1 MFYLRSCAF
10 ICGSNSIFLAILA
23 PRRLICIWSYRRSAL
38 TPDPSPRVE
47 RGGSRSPS
55 LACGGRAWDGG
66 RAFIGGLIVFL
77 CGTPAAAAT
86 YPERPIRFV
95 VPFPP
100 GTTTDVVARL
110 VAQRGGDRLG
120 QPIVVDNRSGASGTI
135 GVETVARAAPDGYT
149 WGLGTTTTH
158 ALAHILSPKLA
169 YDPVRDFAP
178 VALLGDSPYF
188 LTTHPALPASNMKEF
203 ITYAR
208 ANPGKLHYAS
218 VGNFSVGHLS
228 GELLKKAAGI
238 DMVHVPYKGSTLA
251 LIDLLAGR
259 IQLNISTIAASL
271 PQVKAGKLRALAVTS
286 QKRVPALP
294 QTPTVAES
302 GFPGYQ
308 ASLWVGVFVPAR
320 TPGTVVGRL
329 NRELNSILGSAEMRE
344 ALADQAFDPG
354 ALAPEAFARL
364 IREETARWRKVISD
378 AGLKPE

>member
-1 MFYLRSCAF
+1 M
-10 ICGSNSIFLAILA
+10 
-23 PRRLICIWSYRRSAL
+23 SYRRS
-38 TPDPSPRVE
+38 S
-47 RGGSRSPS
+47 
-55 LACGGRAWDGG
+55 
-66 RAFIGGLIVFL
+66 AFIGGLIVFL

-158 ALAHILSPKLA
+158 ALAHILSPKLG

-188 LTTHPALPASNMKEF
+188 LTTNPALPASNMTEF
-203 ITYAR
+203 IAYAR

-286 QKRVPALP
+286 QKRVSALP

-344 ALADQAFDPG
+344 ALAGQVFEPG

>member
-1 MFYLRSCAF
+1 MRIKRKSNRGTAKGLAYFSLFPFLFSLGCA
-10 ICGSNSIFLAILA
+10 L
-23 PRRLICIWSYRRSAL
+23 
-38 TPDPSPRVE
+38 
-47 RGGSRSPS
+47 
-55 LACGGRAWDGG
+55 
-66 RAFIGGLIVFL
+66 
-77 CGTPAAAAT
+77 AAT
-86 YPERPIRFV
+86 ACAQPYPSRPVRFV

-110 VAQRGGDRLG
+110 VALRASERLG

-135 GVETVARAAPDGYT
+135 GVETAARAAPDGYT

-158 ALAHILSPKLA
+158 ALAHILNPKLG

-188 LTTHPALPASNMKEF
+188 LTTSPALPAANFQEF
-203 ITYAR
+203 IAYAR

-238 DMVHVPYKGSTLA
+238 DMVHVPYKGSNIA

-259 IQLNISTIAASL
+259 IELNISTIAATL
-271 PQVKAGKLRALAVTS
+271 PQVRAGKLRALAVTS

-302 GFPGYQ
+302 GFPGFQ
-308 ASLWVGVFVPAR
+308 ASLWMGAFVPAR
-320 TPGTVVGRL
+320 APGALVARL
-329 NRELNSILGSAEMRE
+329 NREINSILGTAEMRE
-344 ALADQAFDPG
+344 ALAEQAFEAG
-354 ALAPEAFARL
+354 AGTPDAFARL
-364 IREETARWRKVISD
+364 IRDDTTRWRKVIKE

>member
-1 MFYLRSCAF
+1 
-10 ICGSNSIFLAILA
+10 
-23 PRRLICIWSYRRSAL
+23 
-38 TPDPSPRVE
+38 
-47 RGGSRSPS
+47 
-55 LACGGRAWDGG
+55 
-66 RAFIGGLIVFL
+66 
-77 CGTPAAAAT
+77 
-86 YPERPIRFV
+86 
-95 VPFPP
+95 
-100 GTTTDVVARL
+100 
-110 VAQRGGDRLG
+110 
-120 QPIVVDNRSGASGTI
+120 
-135 GVETVARAAPDGYT
+135 VARAAPDGYT

-158 ALAHILSPKLA
+158 ALAHILSPKLG

-188 LTTHPALPASNMKEF
+188 LTTNPALPASNMKEF
-203 ITYAR
+203 IAYAR

-218 VGNFSVGHLS
+218 VGNFSVAHLS

-286 QKRVPALP
+286 QKRVSALP

-308 ASLWVGVFVPAR
+308 ASLWVGLFVPAR
-320 TPGTVVGRL
+320 TPGTVVGLL
-329 NRELNSILGSAEMRE
+329 NRELNSVLGSAEMRE
-344 ALADQAFDPG
+344 ALADQAFEPG

-364 IREETARWRKVISD
+364 IREETARWRKVIKE
-378 AGLKPE
+378 AGLKPD

>member
-1 MFYLRSCAF
+1 MSFVSFVVPLFLLLGPAQAAELAF
-10 ICGSNSIFLAILA
+10 
-23 PRRLICIWSYRRSAL
+23 P
-38 TPDPSPRVE
+38 T
-47 RGGSRSPS
+47 
-55 LACGGRAWDGG
+55 
-66 RAFIGGLIVFL
+66 
-77 CGTPAAAAT
+77 
-86 YPERPIRFV
+86 RPVRFV

-110 VAQRGGDRLG
+110 VAQRAGERLG

-158 ALAHILSPKLA
+158 ALAPILNPNLG
-169 YDPVRDFAP
+169 YQPVRDFAP

-188 LTTHPALPASNMKEF
+188 LTTNPAFPATTIREF
-203 ITYAR
+203 IAYAR

-286 QKRVPALP
+286 QKRVSVLP

-320 TPGTVVGRL
+320 TTGAVIAPL
-329 NRELNSILGSAEMRE
+329 NRELNAALRSAEMRE
-344 ALADQAFDPG
+344 ALIEQAFEPG
-354 ALAPEAFARL
+354 DATIDAFAKL
-364 IREETARWRKVISD
+364 IREDTARWRKVITD

>member
-1 MFYLRSCAF
+1 L
-10 ICGSNSIFLAILA
+10 
-23 PRRLICIWSYRRSAL
+23 AL
-38 TPDPSPRVE
+38 TVRWAEIAIGFLV
-47 RGGSRSPS
+47 
-55 LACGGRAWDGG
+55 LAGAM
-66 RAFIGGLIVFL
+66 
-77 CGTPAAAAT
+77 PASAQQ
-86 YPERPIRFV
+86 YPTRPVRFV

-110 VAQRGGDRLG
+110 VGQRIGERLG

-158 ALAHILSPKLA
+158 ALARILSPKLA
-169 YDPVRDFAP
+169 YDPLRDFAP

-188 LTTHPALPASNMKEF
+188 LTTNPALPASNFKEF
-203 ITYAR
+203 IAYAR

-228 GELLKKAAGI
+228 GELLKKVAGI

-286 QKRVPALP
+286 QKRVPVLP

-320 TPGTVVGRL
+320 TPDTVVGRL
-329 NRELNSILGSAEMRE
+329 NREFNSTLGSAEMRE
-344 ALADQAFDPG
+344 ALADQAFEPG
-354 ALAPEAFARL
+354 ALAPEAFVTL
-364 IREETARWRKVISD
+364 IREETARWRKVIAD

>member
-1 MFYLRSCAF
+1 MIYLRSPALIGF
-10 ICGSNSIFLAILA
+10 FL
-23 PRRLICIWSYRRSAL
+23 
-38 TPDPSPRVE
+38 V
-47 RGGSRSPS
+47 
-55 LACGGRAWDGG
+55 
-66 RAFIGGLIVFL
+66 VFL
-77 CGTPAAAAT
+77 SAANAA

-110 VAQRGGDRLG
+110 VALNTADRLG
-120 QPIVVDNRSGASGTI
+120 QTIVVDNRSGASGTI
-135 GVETVARAAPDGYT
+135 GAETVARASPDGHT

-158 ALAHILSPKLA
+158 ALARILNPKLG

-188 LTTHPALPASNMKEF
+188 LTANPALPAANVREF
-203 ITYAR
+203 VAYAR

-238 DMVHVPYKGSTLA
+238 DMVHVSYKGSNLA

-271 PQVKAGKLRALAVTS
+271 PHVNAGKLRALGVTS
-286 QKRVPALP
+286 LKRVAALP

-302 GFPGYQ
+302 GYPGFQ
-308 ASLWVGVFVPAR
+308 SSLWVGVFVPAR
-320 TPGTVVGRL
+320 TPGAIVARIHRDLDATLRQEDI
-329 NRELNSILGSAEMRE
+329 RSR
-344 ALADQAFDPG
+344 LADQAFEPG
-354 ALAPEAFARL
+354 ALASAAFVKFIAD
-364 IREETARWRKVISD
+364 ETARWRKVIQD
-378 AGLKPE
+378 AGLRPE

>member
-1 MFYLRSCAF
+1 VTKYPLAHRHCVTASLRHLA
-10 ICGSNSIFLAILA
+10 GVAVGFLVYTAAVPIQA
-23 PRRLICIWSYRRSAL
+23 QQY
-38 TPDPSPRVE
+38 PS
-47 RGGSRSPS
+47 
-55 LACGGRAWDGG
+55 
-66 RAFIGGLIVFL
+66 
-77 CGTPAAAAT
+77 
-86 YPERPIRFV
+86 RPIRFV

-110 VAQRGGDRLG
+110 VALRLGDRIG

-135 GVETVARAAPDGYT
+135 GVETVSRAAPDGYT

-158 ALAHILSPKLA
+158 ALALILNPKLG

-188 LTTHPALPASNMKEF
+188 LTTFPALPAASFREF
-203 ITYAR
+203 IAHAR

-238 DMVHVPYKGSTLA
+238 DMVHVPYKGSNIA

-271 PQVKAGKLRALAVTS
+271 PHVRAGKLRALAVTS
-286 QKRVPALP
+286 QKRVAALP
-294 QTPTVAES
+294 QIPTIAES

-308 ASLWVGVFVPAR
+308 ASLWVGAFVPAR
-320 TPGTVVGRL
+320 APAALVARL
-329 NRELNSILGSAEMRE
+329 NREINATLGSTEMRD
-344 ALADQAFDPG
+344 ALAEQAFEPG
-354 ALAPEAFARL
+354 AGPPDAFAKL
-364 IREETARWRKVISD
+364 IREDTARWRKVISE
-378 AGLKPE
+378 AGLMPE

>member
-1 MFYLRSCAF
+1 MLGGGAPAF
-10 ICGSNSIFLAILA
+10 
-23 PRRLICIWSYRRSAL
+23 
-38 TPDPSPRVE
+38 
-47 RGGSRSPS
+47 
-55 LACGGRAWDGG
+55 
-66 RAFIGGLIVFL
+66 
-77 CGTPAAAAT
+77 AAA

-158 ALAHILSPKLA
+158 ALAHILSPKLG

-188 LTTHPALPASNMKEF
+188 LTTNPALPASSMQEF
-203 ITYAR
+203 IAYAR

-218 VGNFSVGHLS
+218 VGNFSVAHLS
-228 GELLKKAAGI
+228 GELIKKAAGI

-271 PQVKAGKLRALAVTS
+271 PQVRAGKLRALAVTS
-286 QKRVPALP
+286 QKRVSALP

-308 ASLWVGVFVPAR
+308 ASLWVGLFVPAR

-344 ALADQAFDPG
+344 ALADQVFEPG
-354 ALAPEAFARL
+354 ALVPEAFARL
-364 IREETARWRKVISD
+364 IREDTARWRKVIIE

>member
-1 MFYLRSCAF
+1 LLFAAEPAF
-10 ICGSNSIFLAILA
+10 
-23 PRRLICIWSYRRSAL
+23 
-38 TPDPSPRVE
+38 PS
-47 RGGSRSPS
+47 
-55 LACGGRAWDGG
+55 
-66 RAFIGGLIVFL
+66 
-77 CGTPAAAAT
+77 
-86 YPERPIRFV
+86 RPIRFV

-120 QPIVVDNRSGASGTI
+120 HPIVVDNRSGASGTI

-178 VALLGDSPYF
+178 VVLLGDSPYF
-188 LTTHPALPASNMKEF
+188 LTTYPALPAANMKEF
-203 ITYAR
+203 IAYAR

-218 VGNFSVGHLS
+218 VGNFSVAHLS

-286 QKRVPALP
+286 PQRVPALP

-308 ASLWVGVFVPAR
+308 ASLWMGVFAPAR
-320 TPGTVVGRL
+320 TPGTVVALL
-329 NRELNSILGSAEMRE
+329 NREFNSILALAEMRE
-344 ALADQAFDPG
+344 ALADQAFEPG
-354 ALAPEAFARL
+354 ALTPDAFARL
-364 IREETARWRKVISD
+364 IREDTARWRKVIEES
-378 AGLKPE
+378 GIKPE

>member
-1 MFYLRSCAF
+1 MTRFSFFVLLCVL
-10 ICGSNSIFLAILA
+10 GVL
-23 PRRLICIWSYRRSAL
+23 
-38 TPDPSPRVE
+38 
-47 RGGSRSPS
+47 RGGSFSFAAEP
-55 LACGGRAWDGG
+55 
-66 RAFIGGLIVFL
+66 AF
-77 CGTPAAAAT
+77 PA
-86 YPERPIRFV
+86 RPVRFV

-158 ALAHILSPKLA
+158 ALAHILSPKLG

-188 LTTHPALPASNMKEF
+188 LTTHPALPASNLQEF
-203 ITYAR
+203 FAYAR
-208 ANPGKLHYAS
+208 ANPGKLLYAS

-259 IQLNISTIAASL
+259 IQLNISTIPASL
-271 PQVKAGKLRALAVTS
+271 PHVRAGKLRALAVAS
-286 QKRVPALP
+286 RARVSALP
-294 QTPTVAES
+294 QTPTIAES
-302 GFPGYQ
+302 GFPGVH
-308 ASLWVGVFVPAR
+308 ASLWMGVFLPAR
-320 TPGTVVGRL
+320 TPAAVIVPVNREIGTVMRSSEV
-329 NRELNSILGSAEMRE
+329 RE
-344 ALADQAFDPG
+344 ALVEQGFEAA
-354 ALAPEAFARL
+354 AVTPEAFAQL
-364 IREETARWRKVISD
+364 IREETARWRKVISE
-378 AGLKPE
+378 AGLKPDQ